1 MLETKTVQKRY
12 LNVHFSVPL
21 TEKFSYE
28 ATLGGNFL
36 ENKYSKN
43 RHPRE
48 LAYYFEGGEPNSS
61 DGCDKVGDYKNAGI
75 TV

>member
-1 MLETKTVQKRY
+1 MCQK
-12 LNVHFSVPL
+12 LKNTFKNDGSKCTFSVPL

-61 DGCDKVGDYKNAGI
+61 DGCDKVGDYKSKL
-75 TV
+75 